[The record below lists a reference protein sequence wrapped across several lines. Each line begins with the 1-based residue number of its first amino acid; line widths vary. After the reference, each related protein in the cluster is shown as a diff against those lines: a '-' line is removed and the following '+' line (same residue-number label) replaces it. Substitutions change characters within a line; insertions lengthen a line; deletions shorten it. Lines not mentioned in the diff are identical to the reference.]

1 MSTEPPAQP
10 TAPAGLPPALQ
21 ADYDAWARRKAEFDK
36 KREAELAALKPAF
49 GQIVANAQTIARTI
63 RGAEDEPVV
72 APQPGI
78 DRAEQYRLERFVRVC
93 GEEFDA
99 PIDRKRLKSPAA
111 FDRVAQWDGVF
122 PGPCAVGATERQKTR
137 AAWAL
142 LQRIYVKT
150 GRPFIYFT
158 AKRLMSV
165 MESDAD
171 DFFREHTPPAGRPGT
186 ILFVDDADKINWDFQ
201 SNARDLFAFYDFIY
215 RRHVGCVTTTNK
227 DFTWWKERM
236 GDAFVRRFFKDAHF
250 EVKF

>member
-1 MSTEPPAQP
+1 M
-10 TAPAGLPPALQ
+10 Q
-21 ADYDAWARRKAEFDK
+21 ADYEAWLRRKTEQE
-36 KREAELAALKPAF
+36 KRRELEIAALKPQFNQLASDPRSM
-49 GQIVANAQTIARTI
+49 QSIVRSLP
-63 RGAEDEPVV
+63 GACDGAPVSYP
-72 APQPGI
+72 APGVDP
-78 DRAEQYRLERFVRVC
+78 AEQYRTERFLRVC
-93 GEEFDA
+93 GEEFEV

-111 FDRVAQWDGVF
+111 FDRVVQWNGAF

-137 AAWAL
+137 AAWAM

-165 MESDAD
+165 MEQDAD
-171 DFFREHTPPAGRPGT
+171 DFFREHTPPSGRLGA

-227 DFTWWKERM
+227 DFAWWKERM